1 MDRTIEKLLEKDE
14 SYKKLVLEYDIKK
27 VMNFTEVKKAIFGKD
42 FKEWVDGVN
51 EDITHDDIVHKWKY
65 QTNKKMIYKE
75 AYAFILRYYKGMT
88 YREVGVDIGVTRE
101 RARQIIVSCTK
112 QMKHPRFGRKVF
124 RIIRD

>member
-1 MDRTIEKLLEKDE
+1 MNKTIEKLLEKDE

-27 VMNFTEVKKAIFGKD
+27 VMNSIEVKKAIFGKD
-42 FKEWVDGVN
+42 FKEWVNGVN
-51 EDITHDDIVHKWKY
+51 ENITHDNIVHKWKY
-65 QTNKKMIYKE
+65 QTKKKMVYRE

-88 YREVGVDIGVTRE
+88 YREIGEHIEVTRE

-124 RIIRD
+124 KIIR